1 MHSLMNDTTATCDL
15 CCCGKHAGGLGR
27 HEALR
32 ANTGRKN
39 DGESGIV
46 PAAGKCVLAVLELHA
61 RANWQMRRAQ
71 KPSQGGTRRNLHLRY
86 MHEAHDTDTP
96 ERYMSDEG
104 LVDLMR
110 W

>member
-1 MHSLMNDTTATCDL
+1 MTA
-15 CCCGKHAGGLGR
+15 R
-27 HEALR
+27 
-32 ANTGRKN
+32 
-39 DGESGIV
+39 
-46 PAAGKCVLAVLELHA
+46 AVLCRQRGSACLLCWSLKASGSREL
-61 RANWQMRRAQ
+61 ANAQ

-110 W
+110 WLRLLRFMFRLRIEIEGHLLYS